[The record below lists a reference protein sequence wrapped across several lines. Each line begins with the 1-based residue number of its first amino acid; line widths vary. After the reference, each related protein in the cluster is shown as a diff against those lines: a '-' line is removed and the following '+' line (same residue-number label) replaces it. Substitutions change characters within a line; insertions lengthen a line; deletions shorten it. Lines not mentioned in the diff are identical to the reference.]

1 MADVDVDLERS
12 RARIEDYRARI
23 QRLDDNSLDLIFRE
37 ARNHTAWQDKPVSDA
52 QLREIWDL
60 MKFGSTSGNCLPAR
74 ILFLRSHEAKERL
87 VPSLGP
93 RNVDKVRQAPVTAI
107 IAYDVKF
114 YEDLPKLYPVRPEM
128 KDRFEADAAVAED
141 FAYQNGSLQGAYFI
155 TAVRAVGLDAG
166 AMGGFNR
173 KSTDE
178 EFFKGTSLRS
188 NFLCNVGY
196 GDLSGIKTPRLYR
209 YDFDEV
215 CKVI

>member
-52 QLREIWDL
+52 QLR
-60 MKFGSTSGNCLPAR
+60 SGNCLPAR

-196 GDLSGIKTPRLYR
+196 GDLSGIKTP
-209 YDFDEV
+209 
-215 CKVI
+215 